1 MHSSTQNNKYKS
13 CLTQVHRLLGQFG
26 HLKLKF
32 SFLGPLPPIL
42 LAFPF
47 HFIKDLESFINT
59 LYILED
65 HGILKLEEILDI
77 KSVPSFYRQESSDSD
92 TLKLIQILH
101 LVSGKG
107 WNKTQIF
114 FTIQHHALSTPSGI
128 SKIAWLPKLLWA
140 LVKNT
145 QPRSFP
151 ETLSQL

>member
-1 MHSSTQNNKYKS
+1 M
-13 CLTQVHRLLGQFG
+13 HRLLGQCG

-47 HFIKDLESFINT
+47 HFIKELESFINT
-59 LYILED
+59 LYILEN

-107 WNKTQIF
+107 WNKTQVF
-114 FTIQHHALSTPSGI
+114 HHAASCSIHSIRDFQNCLI
-128 SKIAWLPKLLWA
+128 
-140 LVKNT
+140 T
-145 QPRSFP
+145 QITVGPCEKYTAQVFSRDSESVVITFP
-151 ETLSQL
+151 GDP